1 MSKLNL
7 LAIDIG
13 HNINY
18 DTGAADIRNEDE
30 LNRLVGQ
37 ALINKCTN
45 VGIQAIN
52 CTPSTASSLSDS
64 LKKRCN
70 TANNNNADFFLSIH
84 HNAGG
89 GHGAEALVYKE
100 GLGSQVG
107 NSILNNLSDL
117 GLTNRGVKIRRNLAV
132 LRNTNMPA
140 LLMECAFID
149 SSRDMSN
156 YDVNAVAECIFKG
169 ICLVFHIAS
178 ISDSEYYTVA
188 KGDTL
193 CSISRRY
200 GVSVNDLVRING
212 ITNPNLIVIG
222 QKILIR

>member
-1 MSKLNL
+1 MTKLN

-13 HNINY
+13 HNVNY
-18 DTGAADIRNEDE
+18 DTGASAIRNEDE
-30 LNRLVGQ
+30 LNRQVGQ
-37 ALINKCTN
+37 ALISKCTN
-45 VGIQAIN
+45 VGINTIN
-52 CTPSTASSLSDS
+52 CTPSAATSLSDS
-64 LKKRCN
+64 LNKRCN

-107 NSILNNLSDL
+107 NVILSNLCSL
-117 GLTNRGVKIRRNLAV
+117 GLTNRGIKIRKNLAV

-156 YDVNAVAECIFKG
+156 YNTDVVAECIFNG
-169 ICLVFHIAS
+169 ICSVFNIQKLNNASYHIVS
-178 ISDSEYYTVA
+178 

-193 CSISRRY
+193 WNISQRY
-200 GVSVNDLVRING
+200 GVSVSDLVRING
-212 ITNPNLIVIG
+212 ITNSNLIVIG
-222 QKILIR
+222 QKILIK